1 MKNNNFSQLTKKS
14 IAYNIQL
21 KTGFPLTYSLEVID
35 DLIISLKTLIKS
47 QKVNIK
53 NFGNFKII
61 YKNERMGR
69 NPLTRQNYKIS
80 ARKSLS
86 FYTSKK
92 LNTDINS
99 L

>member
-1 MKNNNFSQLTKKS
+1 MEINNFSQLTKKN
-14 IAYNIQL
+14 IAHKIQL
-21 KTGFPLTYSLEVID
+21 KTGLPLTYCLEIID
-35 DLIISLKTLIKS
+35 DLISSLKTLIKS

-53 NFGNFKII
+53 NFSNFKII

-69 NPLTRQNYKIS
+69 NPLTKQDYKIS

-99 L
+99 I